1 LSGHRRRSNTQTESR
16 PSFSASFPIYRTF
29 SLVADS
35 PVCGKTI
42 PTFIRNTKENS
53 ATGVLKEFKNGS
65 EDFGSCLLA
74 VCFQVEKIW
83 ISIMSL

>member
-1 LSGHRRRSNTQTESR
+1 MGALGTPPYDVWGLRGHIRRSNTQTESR

-42 PTFIRNTKENS
+42 PTFITNTKEIVS
-53 ATGVLKEFKNGS
+53 QRIKRVSKTVLRILEV
-65 EDFGSCLLA
+65 
-74 VCFQVEKIW
+74 VC
-83 ISIMSL
+83 